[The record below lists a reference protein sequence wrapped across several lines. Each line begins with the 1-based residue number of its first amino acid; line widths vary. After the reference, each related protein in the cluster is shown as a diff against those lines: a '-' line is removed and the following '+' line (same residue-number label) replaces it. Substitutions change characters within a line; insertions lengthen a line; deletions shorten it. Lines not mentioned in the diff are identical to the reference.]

1 MRKLPT
7 LVALSLLGVATA
19 FAERPPRTTSSD
31 TTAVVVQ
38 NNRTSPVRVYLDIG
52 NQEVS
57 LGTVNALDVATL
69 VVPRWMVPTDEDV
82 NIFVEPQRGFE
93 MQTGYIDLQRG
104 QHVGIIVPDHNI
116 GFPHFLTPDR

>member
-31 TTAVVVQ
+31 TTSVVVQ

-52 NQEVS
+52 SQEVS

-69 VVPRWMVPTDEDV
+69 VVPRWMVPYDEDV

-93 MQTGYIDLQRG
+93 MQTGYIDLQPG

-116 GFPHFLTPDR
+116 GFPRFLTPDR